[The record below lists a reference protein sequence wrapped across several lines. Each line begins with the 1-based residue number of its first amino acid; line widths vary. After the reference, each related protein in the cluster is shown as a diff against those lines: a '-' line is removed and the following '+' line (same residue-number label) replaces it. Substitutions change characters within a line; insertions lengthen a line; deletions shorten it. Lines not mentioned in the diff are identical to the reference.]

1 MKKLV
6 LGTMLI
12 ALSSSFVGCGMEMVD
27 TGYRGVKTHFGKVIE
42 QSFEEGFY
50 FYNPFSYDFIEM
62 DVKTQRIDGE
72 GVAYTRDV
80 QVASLKYT
88 AMVNPIKSSVHFLY
102 RDYGWEWQEKILPQI
117 TSGAMKSVIGKWDAV
132 DLIANREKAR
142 MEIEQLLKESTKD
155 KYIEIVKFE
164 ITNIDYAD
172 EFEHAVERK
181 VVAVQAAIE
190 AQNKTVQITE
200 EAKQR
205 VISAKAEAESMR
217 IRADALSQNKNLVEY
232 EAVQKWDGKMP
243 QYMMGGTTPFINIK

>member
-1 MKKLV
+1 MKKLIVV
-6 LGTMLI
+6 LSLMIIGGLFT
-12 ALSSSFVGCGMEMVD
+12 GCGMEMVD

-50 FYNPFSYDFIEM
+50 FYNPFSMDFIEM
-62 DVKTQRIDGE
+62 DVRTQRIDGE

-102 RDYGWEWQEKILPQI
+102 RDYGWEWQEKVLPQI
-117 TSGAMKSVIGKWDAV
+117 TSGAMKAVIGKWDAV

-142 MEIEQLLKESTKD
+142 MEIEQMLKESTKD

-243 QYMMGGTTPFINIK
+243 QYMMGGATPFINIK

>member
-1 MKKLV
+1 MKKSILTV
-6 LGTMLI
+6 SLI
-12 ALSSSFVGCGMEMVD
+12 AVSSIILGCGMEMVD
-27 TGYRGVKTHFGKVIE
+27 TGYRGVKTHFGKIIE

-50 FYNPFSYDFIEM
+50 FYNPFSMDFIEM
-62 DVKTQRIDGE
+62 DVRTQRIDGE

-102 RDYGWEWQEKILPQI
+102 RDYGWDWQEKVLPQI

-142 MEIEQLLKESTKD
+142 MEIEQLLRESTKD
-155 KYIEIVKFE
+155 KYIEIIKFE

-200 EAKQR
+200 EAKQQ

-217 IRADALSQNKNLVEY
+217 IRAQALAQNRNLVEY

-243 QYMMGGTTPFINIK
+243 VYLLSNTTPFINIK

>member
-1 MKKLV
+1 MKKHLLGIV
-6 LGTMLI
+6 LIVIIG
-12 ALSSSFVGCGMEMVD
+12 FYGCGFEMVD
-27 TGYRGVKTHFGKVIE
+27 TGYRGVKMHLGKIQE
-42 QSFEEGFY
+42 QSLEEGLY
-50 FYNPFSYDFIEM
+50 FYNPFTYDFIEM
-62 DVKTQRIDGE
+62 DVRTQRIDGE

-102 RDYGWEWQEKILPQI
+102 RDYGWDWQEKILPQI
-117 TSGAMKSVIGKWDAV
+117 TSGAMKAVIGKWDAV

-142 MEIEQLLKESTKD
+142 NEIEQMLKESTKD
-155 KYIEIVKFE
+155 KFVEIIKFE

-181 VVAVQAAIE
+181 VVAVQSAIE
-190 AQNKTVQITE
+190 AQNKTVQIEE

-205 VISAKAEAESMR
+205 IISAKAEAESMR
-217 IRADALSQNKNLVEY
+217 IRANALSQNRSLVEY

-243 QYMMGGTTPFINIK
+243 TYMMGNSVPFINLK

>member
-1 MKKLV
+1 MKKVIAV
-6 LGTMLI
+6 LSGVFITTML
-12 ALSSSFVGCGMEMVD
+12 SGCGMEMVD
-27 TGYRGVKTHFGKVIE
+27 TGYRGVKIHFGKVIE

-50 FYNPFSYDFIEM
+50 FYNPFSMDFIEM
-62 DVKTQRIDGE
+62 DVRTQRIDGE

-102 RDYGWEWQEKILPQI
+102 RDYGWDWQEKVLPQI
-117 TSGAMKSVIGKWDAV
+117 TSGAMKAVIGKWDAV

-142 MEIEQLLKESTKD
+142 MEIEEMLKESTKD
-155 KYIEIVKFE
+155 KYIEIIKFE

-190 AQNKTVQITE
+190 AQNKTVQIQE

-205 VISAKAEAESMR
+205 VISAKAEAESIR

-232 EAVQKWDGKMP
+232 EAVQKWNGELP
-243 QYMMGGTTPFINIK
+243 QYVLGGTMPFINIK